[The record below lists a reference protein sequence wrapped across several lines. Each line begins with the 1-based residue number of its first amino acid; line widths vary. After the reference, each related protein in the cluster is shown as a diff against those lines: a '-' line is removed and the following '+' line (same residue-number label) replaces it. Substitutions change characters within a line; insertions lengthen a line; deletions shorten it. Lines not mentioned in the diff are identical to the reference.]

1 MTLVDRKTRNQE
13 KLSPAIYAALVYSLF
28 QNPAPM
34 FAGVLCAAIAAIMTA
49 VKTGHQS
56 LWICVA
62 LLVLT
67 GTARALDMR
76 QYQLQKS
83 NLTEHDAARWEV
95 CYQVGAMASGVA

>member
-34 FAGVLCAAIAAIMTA
+34 FAGVLCAAIAAVMTA
-49 VKTGHQS
+49 VKTGNEW
-56 LWICVA
+56 LWVCVA

-76 QYQLQKS
+76 HYQVRKS
-83 NLTEHDAARWEV
+83 GLTENEAGHWEIR
-95 CYQVGAMASGVA
+95 YQIGAMA